1 MRNGTAALLSGAV
14 VLTAMVLSWQAGCQ
28 PQGNQLGSPGIPQL
42 AAGTATSAAVAPK
55 ALRLAGEVT
64 WGNTTRKFEIVFDG
78 CCSCSREWC
87 GPRWDGVV
95 GITLP
100 YWSGTCSPSG
110 GVRGYGN
117 HRDSTAWPRRLWP
130 ATGLAGTSEKELTF
144 RRGQIEEVFSD
155 LHRHGPVNIPHRI
168 LISESVSGIEKGA
181 ERLGPH
187 WFVVGDPKIYTVEE
201 VEFLYTDQT
210 DSIMALRKRYFGDVR
225 DKSYNFPNGAKGAEH
240 IYNGEVPVLDMEWYR
255 EGGIKQVVAHDEN
268 GIPTSRVE
276 WHPNGQKKMVTTWAG
291 RTMGWTEWS
300 ADGVKASEG
309 SDDGQT
315 QWMISYYLNGQKHEV
330 LHKRYD
336 DYLDTKLNGV
346 YQRWDENG
354 LVLDDGT
361 FRNGR
366 PWTGTFSNRLYL
378 PPAPGYVNARSWKD
392 GKPVDVA
399 TTQPRN

>member
-1 MRNGTAALLSGAV
+1 
-14 VLTAMVLSWQAGCQ
+14 
-28 PQGNQLGSPGIPQL
+28 
-42 AAGTATSAAVAPK
+42 
-55 ALRLAGEVT
+55 
-64 WGNTTRKFEIVFDG
+64 
-78 CCSCSREWC
+78 
-87 GPRWDGVV
+87 
-95 GITLP
+95 
-100 YWSGTCSPSG
+100 
-110 GVRGYGN
+110 
-117 HRDSTAWPRRLWP
+117 
-130 ATGLAGTSEKELTF
+130 
-144 RRGQIEEVFSD
+144 
-155 LHRHGPVNIPHRI
+155 
-168 LISESVSGIEKGA
+168 
-181 ERLGPH
+181 
-187 WFVVGDPKIYTVEE
+187 
-201 VEFLYTDQT
+201 
-210 DSIMALRKRYFGDVR
+210 
-225 DKSYNFPNGAKGAEH
+225 
-240 IYNGEVPVLDMEWYR
+240 MEWYR